1 MVPGLGGHGRHSPR
15 QDHLSSIC
23 CENRVGGGSRDRGNA
38 VSSFIV
44 GTDHIDL
51 LATAA
56 RRIRNGRMP
65 DHFFDYEDTAT
76 AQSIGEA
83 LAHINNAAVS
93 DHYQEENAEPEY
105 IFTPVDEILTGKL
118 EPRHLVQIYLAAVCY
133 IYQTGEDH
141 PDWAYS
147 LPWATVKAIQFW
159 AETNLYAGGWPIVKL
174 RNSDGHGW
182 AGREDA
188 AWEWTRE
195 HGFPDLQINPGRLN
209 DDEVRQAITAT
220 ERMGDQV
227 SAALGMSR
235 VGLLSRL
242 VLAAHDDGAYV
253 VLEPDDHQ
261 FVRCAVFSESGEEI
275 AEITSPAPD
284 TPDVEPTG
292 GDEVRSLL
300 AMVDTSPANL
310 AWTEFAPEG
319 VPPLDQGYH
328 AVDLRKAST
337 WSPLTTRP
345 RPSDT

>member
-1 MVPGLGGHGRHSPR
+1 M
-15 QDHLSSIC
+15 
-23 CENRVGGGSRDRGNA
+23 
-38 VSSFIV
+38 SSFIV

-65 DHFFDYEDTAT
+65 DKFFDYEDTAT

-83 LAHINNAAVS
+83 MALFNNVAVS
-93 DHYQEENAEPEY
+93 EDYQEEKAEPQY

-118 EPRHLVQIYLAAVCY
+118 EPKHLVQIYLAASCY

-141 PDWAYS
+141 PDWAYR

-159 AETNLYAGGWPIVKL
+159 AETHLYASGWPIVKL
-174 RNSDGHGW
+174 RNSGGYDW

-195 HGFPDLQINPGRLN
+195 HGFPDLQINPARLN
-209 DDEVRQAITAT
+209 DDEVREAITAT

-235 VGLLSRL
+235 VGLLGRL
-242 VLAAHDDGAYV
+242 VLAAHEDGAYV
-253 VLEPDDHQ
+253 VLEPDGDR
-261 FVRCAVFSESGEEI
+261 FVRCTVFSESGEEI
-275 AEITSPAPD
+275 AEINSPELD
-284 TPDVEPTG
+284 TPRVEPTG
-292 GDEVRSLL
+292 GDEMRALL

-319 VPPLDQGYH
+319 VPPLDQGSH
-328 AVDLRKAST
+328 AVDLRKASN

>member
-1 MVPGLGGHGRHSPR
+1 M
-15 QDHLSSIC
+15 
-23 CENRVGGGSRDRGNA
+23 
-38 VSSFIV
+38 SSFIV

-65 DHFFDYEDTAT
+65 DKFFDYEDTAT

-83 LAHINNAAVS
+83 LAHFNDVAVS
-93 DHYQEENAEPEY
+93 DQYQEENAEPEY

-118 EPRHLVQIYLAAVCY
+118 EPRHLVQIHLAASCY

-159 AETNLYAGGWPIVKL
+159 AETNLYALGWPIVKL
-174 RNSDGHGW
+174 RNSEGYGW

-209 DDEVRQAITAT
+209 DDEVRQAVTAT
-220 ERMGDQV
+220 EQMGDQV
-227 SAALGMSR
+227 SAALAMSR
-235 VGLLSRL
+235 VGLLGRL
-242 VLAAHDDGAYV
+242 VLAAHEDGAYV
-253 VLEPDDHQ
+253 VLKQDGDR

-275 AEITSPAPD
+275 AGINSPEPD
-284 TPDVEPTG
+284 TPGVEPTG
-292 GDEVRSLL
+292 DDEVRALL
-300 AMVDTSPANL
+300 AMLDTSPANL
-310 AWTEFAPEG
+310 AWTEFAPAG
-319 VPPLDQGYH
+319 VPPQGQGYQ
-328 AVDLRKAST
+328 AVDLRKASA
-337 WSPLTTRP
+337 WSPLTTRL
-345 RPSDT
+345 RPSDR